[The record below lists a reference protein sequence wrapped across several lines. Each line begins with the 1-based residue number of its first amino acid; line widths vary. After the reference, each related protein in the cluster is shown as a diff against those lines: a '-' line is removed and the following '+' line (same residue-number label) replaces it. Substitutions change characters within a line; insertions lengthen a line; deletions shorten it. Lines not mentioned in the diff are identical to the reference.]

1 LLKVNVIGQRS
12 ESDSKIRDAR
22 WPATPSPCFSR
33 TGLAGAGPAWPG
45 RDGLS
50 DEDIRGRVGASAA
63 FDAGHLLAAGE
74 DRVVGTI
81 EPNPSS

>member
-1 LLKVNVIGQRS
+1 MRDGPLPLHLVFHARDLL
-12 ESDSKIRDAR
+12 
-22 WPATPSPCFSR
+22 
-33 TGLAGAGPAWPG
+33 GLVRPGPG